1 MISPDPPPRECDVAV
16 VGGGILG
23 LAVAREVLRRRP
35 IARLCVLEAEDRLG
49 LHQTG
54 HSSGVLH
61 AGIYYTPGSLK
72 AKLCVEGARLMGD
85 FCERNSIRLVRNG
98 KLILAT
104 AEQDLPRLDE
114 LERRG
119 ISNGVP
125 DLRRI
130 GPDEITEIEP
140 NARGLAALHSPQTGV
155 VDFAAVTRAMAQ
167 EVAAGE
173 GSVHTRSP
181 VTKTGVTQGRVVL
194 HHPAGT
200 TKASAAIFCAGLWAD
215 RLAIAAGAPEDP
227 RIVPFR
233 GAYSRLAP
241 QRVGLV
247 RGNIYPVPDPD
258 LPFLGTHFTH
268 HPGPVGADGKAGP
281 GSTLVGPTAL
291 LAPARDAYRLSRIR
305 PLDLLESLRWKGTR
319 RMMRR
324 HWRAGGREL
333 HLAARQGAVA
343 EEAARM
349 VPSLRT
355 GDLMRGPAGIRA
367 QAVGKDGRL
376 IDDFVVHLTERA
388 IHVRNAPSPA
398 ATSSLALARLIVDR
412 LTDLD

>member
-1 MISPDPPPRECDVAV
+1 MISADPPPSECDVAV

-35 IARLCVLEAEDRLG
+35 IARLCVLEAEDRLA
-49 LHQTG
+49 LHQSG

-61 AGIYYTPGSLK
+61 SGIYYEPGSLK

-85 FCERNSIRLVRNG
+85 FCERKSIRLVRNG

-104 AEQDLPRLDE
+104 SEDQLPHLAE

-119 ISNGVP
+119 MANGVP
-125 DLRRI
+125 GLARV
-130 GPDEITEIEP
+130 GPDEIVEIEP
-140 NARGLAALHSPQTGV
+140 NARGLAALHSPSTGV
-155 VDFAAVTRAMAQ
+155 VDFATVTRAIAE
-167 EVAAGE
+167 EVTAGQ
-173 GSVHTRSP
+173 GTVHTRSP
-181 VTKTGVTQGRVVL
+181 VTQTAVNGGRIAL

-215 RLAIAAGAPEDP
+215 RVAIAAGAPEDP

-233 GAYSRLAP
+233 GAYSTLVP
-241 QRVGLV
+241 ERVGLV

-268 HPGPVGADGKAGP
+268 HPGAVAADGSTGP

-291 LAPARDAYRLSRIR
+291 LAPARDAYRLGRIR
-305 PLDLLESLRWKGTR
+305 PLDLIETLRWKGTR

-324 HWRAGGREL
+324 HWRAGGREI
-333 HLAARQGAVA
+333 HLAARQRAIID
-343 EEAARM
+343 EAARM
-349 VPSLRT
+349 VPSLKP
-355 GDLMRGPAGIRA
+355 GDLVRGPAGVRA
-367 QAVGKDGRL
+367 QAVGADGKL

-412 LTDLD
+412 MADLD